1 MAATAHGTTC
11 IFSSEKLNEE
21 VMKIDIHGL
30 SAEQVCPVDWL
41 SCANALRRTAV
52 KVSRVFAPRST
63 RLLIYL
69 GSNRIFCAPRLWQ
82 INLNKS
88 ALKKLAASLRGF
100 TEPCKV
106 ITSRLWNM
114 QPFGSAGCCSA
125 FFFFLSFF
133 FLIVTE
139 GVGRASTGC
148 KWCEKWNQIDRASS
162 RLQLLF
168 ARAAARRRRACIL
181 SRLLP
186 SLELDAHK
194 SISSPSPC
202 KFPC

>member
-1 MAATAHGTTC
+1 LEAGPFSFSFCLSSFCPREALSGIESRMAATAHGTTC

-88 ALKKLAASLRGF
+88 TLKKLAASLRGF

-125 FFFFLSFF
+125 FF
-133 FLIVTE
+133 
-139 GVGRASTGC
+139 
-148 KWCEKWNQIDRASS
+148 SS
-162 RLQLLF
+162 
-168 ARAAARRRRACIL
+168 C
-181 SRLLP
+181 P
-186 SLELDAHK
+186 S
-194 SISSPSPC
+194 SSS
-202 KFPC
+202 